1 MIQLQGVSK
10 VYRAVIPPKPV
21 TALTDLTLSF
31 GAGEVVGI
39 AGPNGA
45 GKSTLLGLVMGFLTP
60 SAGTV
65 AIDGVSPRRFVE
77 RNGIAYVP
85 ELVVLPPW
93 WRVTGTLSRFAVLS
107 GLPKADRQ
115 ARVEKAV
122 ESMGLEEHLGKRVKQ
137 LSKGNRQRLGIAVAL
152 LSDANVVVFD
162 EPTHGLDP
170 VWTDRF
176 RDLVGDLRRPDRCII
191 MASHNL
197 NELERIADR
206 VAILDH
212 GALSR
217 IANLQDEDDSPDVLH
232 YVLEVSSDSQAVAEM
247 FEVARQLP
255 AGPGVKG
262 VLWAVDG
269 DMEALNSGLRRIL
282 EAGVVVRSFVP
293 RRSRLESAFHE
304 AVGR

>member
-1 MIQLQGVSK
+1 
-10 VYRAVIPPKPV
+10 
-21 TALTDLTLSF
+21 
-31 GAGEVVGI
+31 VVGL

-45 GKSTLLGLVMGFLTP
+45 GKSTLLGLVMGFLSP

-77 RNGIAYVP
+77 QNGIAYVP
-85 ELVVLPPW
+85 EL
-93 WRVTGTLSRFAVLS
+93 
-107 GLPKADRQ
+107 
-115 ARVEKAV
+115 
-122 ESMGLEEHLGKRVKQ
+122 
-137 LSKGNRQRLGIAVAL
+137 VAL

-176 RDLVGDLRRPDRCII
+176 RDLGGDLRRPDRCII
-191 MASHNL
+191 IASHNL
-197 NELERIADR
+197 NELERVADR

-217 IANLQDEDDSPDVLH
+217 IANLQGDDDSPDVLH
-232 YVLEVSSDSQAVAEM
+232 YVLEVSSDSQAVADM
-247 FEVARQLP
+247 FEAARQLP
-255 AGPGVKG
+255 AGTGGRG

-269 DMEALNSGLRRIL
+269 DMEALNSGLRRVL

-304 AVGR
+304 AVSR

>member
-10 VYRAVIPPKPV
+10 IYRSVIPPKPV
-21 TALTDLTLSF
+21 TALTDMTLSF

-45 GKSTLLGLVMGFLTP
+45 GKSTLLGLVMGFLSP
-60 SAGTV
+60 STGTV
-65 AIDGVSPRRFVE
+65 AIDGLSPRRFVE
-77 RNGIAYVP
+77 QNGIAYVP
-85 ELVVLPPW
+85 ELVALPPW
-93 WRVTGTLSRFAVLS
+93 WQVNGTLSRFAVLS
-107 GLPKADRQ
+107 GLPEADRQ
-115 ARVEKAV
+115 LRVEKVIA
-122 ESMGLEEHLGKRVKQ
+122 SMGLDEHRGKRVKQ

-152 LSDANVVVFD
+152 LSDANVLIFD

-176 RDLVGDLRRPDRCII
+176 RDLVGDLRKPDRCII
-191 MASHNL
+191 IASHNL
-197 NELERIADR
+197 NELERVADR

-217 IANLQDEDDSPDVLH
+217 IANLRGEDDSLGVLH
-232 YVLEVSSDSQAVAEM
+232 YVLEVSSDSQAVAEI
-247 FEVARQLP
+247 FEAARPIQ
-255 AGPGVKG
+255 AGSGGQGVF
-262 VLWAVDG
+262 WAVDG
-269 DMEALNSGLRRIL
+269 DMETLNSGLRRVL

-304 AVGR
+304 AVGK

>member
-1 MIQLQGVSK
+1 VIQLQGVSK
-10 VYRAVIPPKPV
+10 VYRSVIPPKPV
-21 TALTDLTLSF
+21 TALTDMTLSF

-45 GKSTLLGLVMGFLTP
+45 GKSTLLGLVMGFLSP

-77 RNGIAYVP
+77 RNGVAYVP
-85 ELVVLPPW
+85 ELVALPPW

-107 GLPKADRQ
+107 GLPKAERRV
-115 ARVEKAV
+115 RVEQAIA
-122 ESMGLEEHLGKRVKQ
+122 SMGLEEHRGKRVKQ

-152 LSDANVVVFD
+152 LSDANVMVFD

-170 VWTDRF
+170 VWTERF

-191 MASHNL
+191 IASHNL
-197 NELERIADR
+197 NELERVADR

-217 IANLQDEDDSPDVLH
+217 IADLQGEDDSPDMLH
-232 YVLEVSSDSQAVAEM
+232 YVLEVSSGSQAVAGS
-247 FEVARQLP
+247 FEAARQLP
-255 AGPGVKG
+255 AGSAGKG
-262 VLWAVDG
+262 DLWAVDG
-269 DMEALNSGLRRIL
+269 DLETLNAGLRRLL
-282 EAGVVVRSFVP
+282 EAGVIVRSFVP
-293 RRSRLESAFHE
+293 RRTRLESAFHE
-304 AVGR
+304 AVGK